1 MRIIKPKNE
10 KEFNDTFD
18 DKKIID
24 VGAGG
29 DCLFKAIAYAEIG
42 NANFH
47 KELRSACVDYM
58 KTKKD
63 TFSPFI
69 GTFIDPDINEG
80 AKRQLE
86 NLRDKSTG
94 HIPFDAYIQIM
105 SNPGSWGGFTEI
117 IACQDILQRRI
128 EVWHYTNNTYTQYKS
143 VTVDGF
149 EKNNPIQLLYVGNS
163 HYQCIVSKKAVEEK
177 AAEEKTAEEKA
188 AEIKERI
195 ETLKNNDNIKKKLD
209 ELKTTYGTK
218 PANKPANKPDNKPA
232 NKPAN
237 KINVKQLKI
246 MIETNYEKEPFPLTF
261 SKIHNP
267 IASRVPENVK
277 MSEYP
282 YFTGD
287 VPYPESVLKKKEY
300 SELLRVFFDK
310 NEFVDVIVKPAQ
322 KNGGDAADNKPNA
335 NTINKNIMIMLNLI
349 FPTSYPSYDNIESS
363 YNKYLKKTP
372 SEMNFDFSIDK
383 VVNAISTSENLNEDL
398 KREYSYLKLT
408 NGTYTVSE
416 IVWLNDV
423 LNEPVYRELVDKLI
437 EYDEWAEERK
447 ETLQTDIDK
456 SIKVLTDGLQ
466 NDGVDTKEKDES
478 KKVEDESKKAKQIE
492 SSFRITEEELTR
504 LKKQMQIFTKENL
517 ETEMKTIFDKFFT
530 ISTGKEA
537 EYQKYKTIVFDNFS
551 KKFNRITQEREFKQE
566 FDFSIKDIP
575 KKETETD
582 DFTDFFQLH
591 EAYDNKKENDAKMKE
606 IQQKIRDFNIDINDD
621 DDITKIIDKLDK
633 LLKILDKYND
643 ETKILH
649 EDEKNKF
656 DELKNRK
663 DREKKDELKRLNET
677 INSMLKEKIEIEITD
692 KKIIKNIY
700 TRDDISR
707 METVVGKVK
716 EFIQKLSDL
725 KSELIKLLKSNPVF
739 RMNMI
744 TLVDSSTNFNEKAEA
759 IIDEIN
765 ANQPKLIVSTIDKL
779 DKQQTLAEIKKALG
793 TNIELLQHLLYKSF
807 EKYLKSLPFTRS
819 DRLMFEKKEIDDNIE
834 KMTKDIHALNKLHD
848 SGKKTIGDIINLT
861 ESIQNFFNKI
871 RKSGQI
877 SGLSTME
884 LKIARI
890 MKLANEIKAFKL
902 IQDNVL
908 SNDNKKGL
916 FVYYEKEF
924 AGDENTKRLFFDELR
939 KEKYSVFTN
948 TVAYIQKTFLQNNRQ
963 SMNAKLQKIMNQ
975 YFQNTS
981 DDFHKQII
989 HPADE
994 LINEGTQPTFDEYW
1008 NVSVTSKKTSNE
1020 SKEPEYEIFVYM
1032 EVIKG
1037 ELNPANKGMV
1047 KCNYLDEQLT
1057 LAFDRLTSMRN
1068 QFEIL
1073 RKKPFSIE
1081 ETIENQK
1088 KEAAENIKEVEEAKA
1103 KISAAAASAAK
1114 KLPEAAPVMNP
1125 NENPFQLPMA
1135 NAVAV
1140 GGKKRRNTRR
1150 RYKRKNYYYTV
1161 RKH

>member
-1 MRIIKPKNE
+1 MS
-10 KEFNDTFD
+10 D
-18 DKKIID
+18 DKKIEHTR
-24 VGAGG
+24 
-29 DCLFKAIAYAEIG
+29 K
-42 NANFH
+42 
-47 KELRSACVDYM
+47 
-58 KTKKD
+58 
-63 TFSPFI
+63 
-69 GTFIDPDINEG
+69 
-80 AKRQLE
+80 
-86 NLRDKSTG
+86 
-94 HIPFDAYIQIM
+94 
-105 SNPGSWGGFTEI
+105 
-117 IACQDILQRRI
+117 
-128 EVWHYTNNTYTQYKS
+128 
-143 VTVDGF
+143 
-149 EKNNPIQLLYVGNS
+149 
-163 HYQCIVSKKAVEEK
+163 
-177 AAEEKTAEEKA
+177 
-188 AEIKERI
+188 
-195 ETLKNNDNIKKKLD
+195 
-209 ELKTTYGTK
+209 
-218 PANKPANKPDNKPA
+218 
-232 NKPAN
+232 
-237 KINVKQLKI
+237 NVKQLKI

-287 VPYPESVLKKKEY
+287 VAYPESVLKKKEY

-322 KNGGDAADNKPNA
+322 KNGGDASDNKPNA

-363 YNKYLKKTP
+363 YNKYLTKTP
-372 SEMNFDFSIDK
+372 SEMNFDFSVDK
-383 VVNAISTSENLNEDL
+383 VMNSLSSSENLNEDL

-456 SIKVLTDGLQ
+456 SIKVLTEGLQ
-466 NDGVDTKEKDES
+466 NNGVDTKEKDES

-492 SSFRITEEELTR
+492 SSFRITEDELTR

-517 ETEMKTIFDKFFT
+517 ETEMKNIFDKFFK
-530 ISTGKEA
+530 ISADKEA

-566 FDFSIKDIP
+566 FDFSIGNKTSDS
-575 KKETETD
+575 
-582 DFTDFFQLH
+582 TDFFYLH
-591 EAYDNKKENDAKMKE
+591 EAYGSAEEHAATIQELNAEIEKMMKINTRMETDNTISNDYNDLSIQQLNFIINMLNSALTAIIPTDAERNNDTNRVTVNAYKTKLATEKKRASNEITNISNGIKKDLIDLVSYGNSQNITNIYNTINKNIKTQIKKYEKVLKEKKDAVTTNRSKMDE
-606 IQQKIRDFNIDINDD
+606 IQQQ
-621 DDITKIIDKLDK
+621 
-633 LLKILDKYND
+633 
-643 ETKILH
+643 
-649 EDEKNKF
+649 
-656 DELKNRK
+656 
-663 DREKKDELKRLNET
+663 
-677 INSMLKEKIEIEITD
+677 IE
-692 KKIIKNIY
+692 
-700 TRDDISR
+700 
-707 METVVGKVK
+707 
-716 EFIQKLSDL
+716 QLS
-725 KSELIKLLKSNPVF
+725 KSNPVF
-739 RMNMI
+739 RMNII
-744 TLVDSSTNFNEKAEA
+744 TLVDDDSPTNFNEKAEA

-765 ANQPKLIVSTIDKL
+765 ANTSTIIKSPPDTIEPPKKL
-779 DKQQTLAEIKKALG
+779 SEIKEALG
-793 TNIELLQHLLYKSF
+793 TNIDRLQHLLYKSF

-834 KMTKDIHALNKLHD
+834 KMTKDINALNKLD
-848 SGKKTIGDIINLT
+848 SKDKKTIGDIINLT

-908 SNDNKKGL
+908 SDDDKKGL

-994 LINEGTQPTFDEYW
+994 LINEGTQPKFDELW

-1020 SKEPEYEIFVYM
+1020 SKEPEYEIYVYM

-1047 KCNYLDEQLT
+1047 KCDYLDEQLT
-1057 LAFDRLTSMRN
+1057 LAFDRLTSRRN

-1081 ETIENQK
+1081 ETIENKK
-1088 KEAAENIKEVEEAKA
+1088 KEAAESIKEVEEAKA
-1103 KISAAAASAAK
+1103 KISAASASAANK
-1114 KLPEAAPVMNP
+1114 IKEVEQKLPEAVPVINP
-1125 NENPFQLPMA
+1125 SENPFQAPMV